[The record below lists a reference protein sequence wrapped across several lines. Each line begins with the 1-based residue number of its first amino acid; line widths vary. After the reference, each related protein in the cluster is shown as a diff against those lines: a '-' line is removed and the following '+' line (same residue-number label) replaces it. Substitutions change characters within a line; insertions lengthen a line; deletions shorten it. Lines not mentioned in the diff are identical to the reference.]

1 VRAFALFVSCAVT
14 ACAPAELEKAEVWT
28 VANALA
34 RKNVNADFGGWAP
47 GRLVVQP
54 GERLPFENAQQPGVP
69 GIVIQP
75 GVADGVS
82 APFVITEVWRNHPT
96 PWVQPVW
103 SPRDPNGP
111 TPLGVRNVFSVDVDS
126 SFYSPFWQLELLV
139 TEGLTETTFRSAR
152 EALGSSPERQPGPL
166 VYCPVVP
173 LKFADP
179 SMRSVFA
186 SSIGGPRDPITLRPV
201 PQMAASLAWSETRSI
216 GYLDF
221 GAGRF
226 EQVGQL
232 PEPARAYFF
241 VKRPGDPVL
250 PVASVLPS
258 SPKAHSF
265 LQRVDVQWPDGAA
278 VYVPSSR
285 PELREVLVALDVPVA
300 RLAPANDGVPE
311 RALQVVLNRACLET
325 GAIADCVWLDSVKA
339 IVDANLMTVEQP
351 VQIAAGVVSP

>member
-1 VRAFALFVSCAVT
+1 VT

-34 RKNVNADFGGWAP
+34 RKNVNADFGGWSP
-47 GRLVVQP
+47 GRLVVRP
-54 GERLPFENAQQPGVP
+54 GERLPFENENQLGVP

-82 APFVITEVWRNHPT
+82 APFVITDVWRNHPT

-103 SPRDPNGP
+103 SPRRLDGRREVP
-111 TPLGVRNVFSVDVDS
+111 NVFSVDVDS
-126 SFYSPFWQLELLV
+126 SFYSPFWQLELLLADGF
-139 TEGLTETTFRSAR
+139 TDTSIRSAR
-152 EALGSSPERQPGPL
+152 EALASSAERQPGPL

-173 LKFADP
+173 LQFADQ
-179 SMRSVFA
+179 SMPSVFA

-201 PQMAASLAWSETRSI
+201 PALVASLAWSETRSI

-221 GAGRF
+221 GPSRF

-232 PEPARAYFF
+232 PQPARAYFF
-241 VKRPGDPVL
+241 VKRPGDSAL

-258 SPKAHSF
+258 SPKAHAF
-265 LQRVDVQWPDGAA
+265 LQRVDVPWPDGAA

-285 PELREVLVALDVPVA
+285 AELREVLVALDVPVA
-300 RLAPANDGVPE
+300 RLLPANDEVTD

-325 GAIADCVWLDSVKA
+325 GAIADCVWLDRVKA
-339 IVDANLMTVEQP
+339 IVDAKLRTVEQP